1 DKLTAA
7 GAIAPLIMVLP
18 RDQGDLQF
26 DPAFVVDLVP
36 YVDSHYRTLASAG
49 YRAVGGMSRGGGWA
63 VHLGLRYPQVFSRV
77 GAHSPAI
84 FYGDENNV
92 LKYLRAVYKTSII
105 PAFYI
110 DVGTSDP
117 TPQSAVWLDQM
128 MTDLHIP
135 HTYLTQPGDH
145 SNTYWGAHV

>member
-1 DKLTAA
+1 TLGYALHTLIYTPPCYAETSQAYPVLYLIHGLNNDETQWEQLGVGPEADKLMAA

-92 LKYLRAVYKTSII
+92 LKYLRAVYKTS
-105 PAFYI
+105 
-110 DVGTSDP
+110 
-117 TPQSAVWLDQM
+117 
-128 MTDLHIP
+128 
-135 HTYLTQPGDH
+135 
-145 SNTYWGAHV
+145 